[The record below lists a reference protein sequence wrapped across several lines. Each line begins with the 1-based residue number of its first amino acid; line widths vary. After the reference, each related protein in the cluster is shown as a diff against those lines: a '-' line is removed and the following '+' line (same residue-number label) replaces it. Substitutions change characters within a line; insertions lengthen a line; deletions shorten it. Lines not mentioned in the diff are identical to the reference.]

1 MISSDNNFFK
11 EKQSIDVKNVI
22 EIRVLI
28 DEFLYTIE
36 IVLKR
41 VEIIKTT
48 FQGEGKKE
56 KKKGIHFQCLLGIF
70 YFF

>member
-11 EKQSIDVKNVI
+11 EKQGIDVKNVI

-36 IVLKR
+36 IVLER

-48 FQGEGKKE
+48 FQGKGKKQ
-56 KKKGIHFQCLLGIF
+56 KKEGIYFQSLLGIF
-70 YFF
+70 YFL